1 MLNNKEI
8 KELIGRIEAA
18 SNWDDIETA
27 EYERLCESLGLNYH
41 DYDDPDRLFNDIK
54 AEAEKSD

>member
-8 KELIGRIEAA
+8 KELIGRIEKAN
-18 SNWDDIETA
+18 NWDDIETA

-54 AEAEKSD
+54 AEAEKLD

>member
-8 KELIGRIEAA
+8 KELIGRIEKVD
-18 SNWDDIETA
+18 NWSDIETA

-54 AEAEKSD
+54 EAAKLR

>member
-18 SNWDDIETA
+18 SNWDDIEVE

-41 DYDDPDRLFNDIK
+41 SYSDPDKMFEDIK
-54 AEAEKSD
+54 EAAKLR

>member
-54 AEAEKSD
+54 AEAEKLD